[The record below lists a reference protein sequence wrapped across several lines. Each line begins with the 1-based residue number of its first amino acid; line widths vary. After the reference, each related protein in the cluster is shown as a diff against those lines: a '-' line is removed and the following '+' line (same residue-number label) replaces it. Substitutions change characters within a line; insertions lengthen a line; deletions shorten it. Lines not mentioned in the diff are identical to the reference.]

1 MKRTMF
7 FSLLAFGL
15 ATLVSAQAWN
25 RQGMGS
31 SPRVPAEKVTVTGS
45 LTIAQGMIAV
55 KSDNIT
61 YLLPGLNRYVGFI
74 DSLKDGA
81 SVKAEGS
88 AMGRSPEAQT
98 KVLMISKLT
107 IGGKEYDLAQP
118 SFGGG
123 SWQGNS
129 GPYMGQHGMMR
140 QNGKNS
146 SPNYGQHGRSGN
158 QGRRR

>member
-1 MKRTMF
+1 ML

-15 ATLVSAQAWN
+15 VALVSAQAGN

-31 SPRVPAEKVTVTGS
+31 YPPRVFAENVTVTGN

-81 SVKAEGS
+81 SVKLEGS
-88 AMGRSPEAQT
+88 AMSRSPDAKT
-98 KVLMISKLT
+98 KTLMISKLT
-107 IGGKEYDLAQP
+107 IGGKEYDLGRP
-118 SFGGG
+118 SFEGGF
-123 SWQGNS
+123 WQGRGNPQ
-129 GPYMGQHGMMR
+129 GPYMRQRGMMR
-140 QNGKNS
+140 QNGRNDF
-146 SPNYGQHGRSGN
+146 YHGQRGRPGP
-158 QGRRR
+158 QGRRQ

>member
-1 MKRTMF
+1 ML

-15 ATLVSAQAWN
+15 VALISAQAGN

-31 SPRVPAEKVTVTGS
+31 YPRVPAENVTVTGN

-55 KSDNIT
+55 KNDNIT

-81 SVKAEGS
+81 SVKLEGS
-88 AMGRSPEAQT
+88 AMSRSPDAKT

-107 IGGKEYDLAQP
+107 IGGKEYDFGQP
-118 SFGGG
+118 SFRGGF
-123 SWQGNS
+123 WQGRGNHS
-129 GPYMGQHGMMR
+129 GQHGMMR
-140 QNGKNS
+140 QNGRNDNS
-146 SPNYGQHGRSGN
+146 YYDQRGRSGPRA
-158 QGRRR
+158 GGGKR

>member
-1 MKRTMF
+1 ML

-15 ATLVSAQAWN
+15 AALVSAQAGN
-25 RQGMGS
+25 RQGY
-31 SPRVPAEKVTVTGS
+31 PRVPAENVTVTGN

-61 YLLPGLNRYVGFI
+61 YLLPGLSRYVGFI

-81 SVKAEGS
+81 SVKLEGS
-88 AMGRSPEAQT
+88 AMSRSPDAKT

-107 IGGKEYDLAQP
+107 IGGKEYDFARP
-118 SFGGG
+118 SFEGGF
-123 SWQGNS
+123 WQGRGNHS
-129 GPYMGQHGMMR
+129 GPYMGQRGMMR
-140 QNGKNS
+140 RNGRNGNS
-146 SPNYGQHGRSGN
+146 HHGQYGRSGN